1 MPGGQEG
8 IQGIPWDHKV
18 GLMSLFMIQRHIG
31 LYISDPDFSCGQVR
45 QPPELVQE
53 VLPELKRSIMEVYS
67 LPNFLQD
74 LALAVKNHLS
84 IRFLLMKDLW
94 SRRQKVQILN

>member
-1 MPGGQEG
+1 MCP
-8 IQGIPWDHKV
+8 
-18 GLMSLFMIQRHIG
+18 LMIFKAVEVILRVQW
-31 LYISDPDFSCGQVR
+31 YISDPDFSCGQVR

-84 IRFLLMKDLW
+84 IRFLLMKDLC
-94 SRRQKVQILN
+94 SQEQKVKILN